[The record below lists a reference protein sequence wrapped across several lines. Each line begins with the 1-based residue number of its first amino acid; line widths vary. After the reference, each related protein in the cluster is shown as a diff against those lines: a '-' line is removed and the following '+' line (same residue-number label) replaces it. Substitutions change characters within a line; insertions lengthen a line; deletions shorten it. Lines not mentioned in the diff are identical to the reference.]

1 MLLTDKN
8 VVVFAASGA
17 IAGQVAR
24 TCADQGAT
32 VWVSARRGEAAEKL
46 AAQIAE
52 SGGTAHAAEVDATDQ
67 ARVDRYVGETVAA
80 AGTVDAVFN
89 GIGGRP
95 ADLRYPARLADQGLE
110 EFLTT
115 LQVIAG
121 SQYLTSRAAGLAM
134 ATQGFGSVITLSA
147 TLSAMAASF
156 MAGITATCGAVEAM
170 TRSLAGELGP
180 SGVRANCV
188 RANAMPETQTIA
200 DTFAGQAALSGRP
213 PEFAPPPLGRPT
225 TLADTAG
232 AVAYLVSDLSAGVSG
247 QVLTVSGGAFV

>member
-8 VVVFAASGA
+8 VLVFAASGA

-24 TCADQGAT
+24 TCAEHGAT
-32 VWVSARRGEAAEKL
+32 VWLSARRGDAAEKL
-46 AAQIAE
+46 AAEIAE
-52 SGGTAHAAEVDATDQ
+52 TGGTAYAAEVDALDQ
-67 ARVDRYVGETVAA
+67 AAVDRYVAA
-80 AGTVDAVFN
+80 TAREAGRIDAVFN

-95 ADLRYPARLADQGLE
+95 ADLGYPARLADVGLDG
-110 EFLTT
+110 FLTT
-115 LQVIAG
+115 LRTIAG

-134 ATQGFGSVITLSA
+134 AAQGGGSVITLSA
-147 TLSAMAASF
+147 TLSAMAPSF

-170 TRSLAGELGP
+170 TKSLAGELGAG
-180 SGVRANCV
+180 GVRVNCV

-200 DTFAGQAALSGRP
+200 DTFAGQSALYGRP

-225 TLADTAG
+225 SLADTAG
-232 AVAYLVSDLSAGVSG
+232 LAAYLVSDLSAGVSG